1 MLQIAHNRP
10 TLGEAEAEAAGKV
23 IASGWVAQG
32 RQTAE
37 FERQLA
43 AYHGLPA
50 EHVVAVS
57 SGSAALFG
65 ALTVLQAEGRRVA
78 LPAYACSSLENAVQ
92 LAGATPVYLDVHP
105 GTTELNFDNAEA
117 FDLLI
122 HPRLFGLPTRIPDR
136 YKDITIEDCAQAL
149 GATLDDRPVGRQTPV
164 SIFSFYATKLITSGG
179 QGGAIMFADRL
190 MADKLRDF
198 IDFDTRSD
206 AQLRFNFQMTDLQAV
221 VGRVQL
227 KRFFSEFIGQREHI
241 FTHYKQLGL
250 PLLEPREACLKAVR
264 FRAIITPDT
273 PETVTA
279 LQRHL
284 HRHNVAS
291 IIPIET
297 REVLGRH
304 TKKAFPG
311 ADYNTKHMLSIP
323 CYPSMSA
330 AELDAVCR
338 ALKVFEQ

>member
-1 MLQIAHNRP
+1 MHQIAHNRP
-10 TLGEAEAEAAGKV
+10 TLGNAEAEAARNV
-23 IASGWVAQG
+23 IESGWVAQG
-32 RQTAE
+32 QQTAE

-43 AYHGLPA
+43 TYHGLPP

-57 SGSAALFG
+57 SGSAALFA
-65 ALTVLQAEGRRVA
+65 ALILFQAKGRRVA
-78 LPAYACSSLENAVQ
+78 LPVYACSSLENAVQ

-105 GTTELNFDNAEA
+105 GTTELNFDNAEP

-122 HPRLFGLPTRIPDR
+122 HPHLFGLPTRIPDR
-136 YKDITIEDCAQAL
+136 YKNITIEDCAQAL
-149 GATLDDRPVGRQTPV
+149 GATLDGRPVGRQTPV

-179 QGGAIMFADRL
+179 QGGAVMCADRL

-206 AQLRFNFQMTDLQAV
+206 AQLRFNFQMTDLQAAI
-221 VGRVQL
+221 GRVQL
-227 KRFFSEFIGQREHI
+227 KRLFREFAGQREHI
-241 FTHYKQLGL
+241 FTRYKQLGL
-250 PLLEPREACLKAVR
+250 PLLEPGDTGVKAVR
-264 FRAIITPDT
+264 FRAIITLDTPDT
-273 PETVTA
+273 ITA

-297 REVLGRH
+297 QEVLGRH

-311 ADYNTKHMLSIP
+311 ADYNTKHMLSVP
-323 CYPSMSA
+323 CYPSMST
-330 AELDAVCR
+330 AELDAVCS
-338 ALKVFEQ
+338 AIKVF